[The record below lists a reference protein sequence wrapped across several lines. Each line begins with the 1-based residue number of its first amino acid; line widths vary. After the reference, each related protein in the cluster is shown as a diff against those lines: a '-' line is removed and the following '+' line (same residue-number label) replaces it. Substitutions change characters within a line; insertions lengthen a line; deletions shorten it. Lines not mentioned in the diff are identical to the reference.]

1 MCYGNYFRYCSKLYF
16 LSNLRNS
23 AKCRYLCYTVNME
36 KLNLLL
42 NAIQNDV
49 FTLSDASRAGL
60 SRYYLT
66 RLIEEEKVTELQKG
80 VFQKRSASKS
90 DDMQTLSFKAATAK
104 LKERSAVCLWSA
116 LSYYGLTDEVPKD
129 VWFIL
134 PYPYGLKSVKS
145 IRLKDPKWDIGI
157 VKNDGFSVTSIERT
171 IVDCFLNSKYVPVSE
186 AFEAMKRAIKDKKT
200 SSKKLLNMASKLGAK
215 EKLLPFLEIAL

>member
-1 MCYGNYFRYCSKLYF
+1 
-16 LSNLRNS
+16 
-23 AKCRYLCYTVNME
+23 ME

-66 RLIEEEKVTELQKG
+66 RLVEEEKVTELQKG

-104 LKERSAVCLWSA
+104 L
-116 LSYYGLTDEVPKD
+116 
-129 VWFIL
+129 
-134 PYPYGLKSVKS
+134 
-145 IRLKDPKWDIGI
+145 
-157 VKNDGFSVTSIERT
+157 NDNIYRIER
-171 IVDCFLNSKYVPVSE
+171 KVP
-186 AFEAMKRAIKDKKT
+186 T
-200 SSKKLLNMASKLGAK
+200 
-215 EKLLPFLEIAL
+215 PP